1 MDGLD
6 SDKFANFRSL
16 ICAGLQEV
24 KKNLEELESLI
35 MILATGK
42 LFSNNLIVNVDSK
55 MPCFLRTDTL
65 IAEIR

>member
-16 ICAGLQEV
+16 VCAGLQEV
-24 KKNLEELESLI
+24 KKNLAELESLI

-42 LFSNNLIVNVDSK
+42 F
-55 MPCFLRTDTL
+55 F
-65 IAEIR
+65 